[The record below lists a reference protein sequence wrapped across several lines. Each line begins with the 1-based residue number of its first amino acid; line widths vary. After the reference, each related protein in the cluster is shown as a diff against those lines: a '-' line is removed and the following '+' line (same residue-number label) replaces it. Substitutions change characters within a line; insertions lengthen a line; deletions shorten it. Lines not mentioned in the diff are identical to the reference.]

1 MFEHELADR
10 LGEGYIIIRI
20 SLLGESSADSINRK
34 VQKAYFQEVML
45 NMGGNV
51 EELVKVVPG
60 VTDEKASQIGDGI
73 NKVAGKF
80 EDISDK
86 LNKSKFGKFVHFASE
101 MAKKIPGADKILALN
116 PSECIPIEA
125 SISDKKV
132 ILVFDDL
139 ERSTLDEVAVL
150 GCINEYCENKHIK
163 TIIVANEEKIKD
175 RSDNELSYREI
186 KEKIVQRVIPFVPN
200 YEDVVSNSIELMS
213 CGIEYKGLLR
223 KNKESLSKI
232 LSGDFNDNAIIEQ
245 YKAENYKLGRNKKRE
260 EYEKEEEKLRKLLG
274 QRSHN
279 IRSFK

>member
-1 MFEHELADR
+1 MSTLSELEYYCREENSFGALMFTGEWGCGKTYLIEHELADR

-20 SLLGESSADSINRK
+20 SLFGESSVDSINRK

-116 PSECIPIEA
+116 PSE
-125 SISDKKV
+125 
-132 ILVFDDL
+132 
-139 ERSTLDEVAVL
+139 
-150 GCINEYCENKHIK
+150 
-163 TIIVANEEKIKD
+163 
-175 RSDNELSYREI
+175 
-186 KEKIVQRVIPFVPN
+186 
-200 YEDVVSNSIELMS
+200 
-213 CGIEYKGLLR
+213 
-223 KNKESLSKI
+223 
-232 LSGDFNDNAIIEQ
+232 
-245 YKAENYKLGRNKKRE
+245 
-260 EYEKEEEKLRKLLG
+260 
-274 QRSHN
+274 
-279 IRSFK
+279 